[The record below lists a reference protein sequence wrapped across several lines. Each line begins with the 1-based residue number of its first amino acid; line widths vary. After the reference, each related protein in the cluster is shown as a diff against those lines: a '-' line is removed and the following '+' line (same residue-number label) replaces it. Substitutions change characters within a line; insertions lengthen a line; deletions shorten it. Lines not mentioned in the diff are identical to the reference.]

1 MDRLQHILR
10 ALPARRGGPPPRAG
24 HSARRAAAWDCTY
37 VPLPQSTRGHRP
49 CPGAGLNTA
58 PAPQTA
64 APQAHW
70 SGSGAQWVLALA
82 GDWRGQPAGVGP
94 PPAELQALQAGQ
106 VQLDAQALGAWDATL
121 ASALWLRLRGLCR
134 PGLTLDLQGL
144 PGGLRE
150 IVALALP
157 AAGSAVPAAAPVA
170 APGPLA
176 RVGGSAQAAVAGSRT
191 TLAFVGDV
199 VLSVGRLLRGKSDMR
214 AADFAW
220 QLDQTG
226 PRSLPIVALVSFL
239 VGLIVAYMGA
249 AQLERFGAQNYIADL
264 VTVGVVRE
272 IAALL
277 VGIVLAGRVGA
288 AFAAQIGSMRANEEV
303 DALQTMGV
311 DPVDHL
317 VLPRVLALLVVG
329 PLLTV
334 FAALV
339 GMAVGWLV
347 AVGIYGVT
355 PLEYLYQSQQALTL
369 PHVLIGL
376 LKGTVY
382 ALLVALA
389 GCRQGLAAGRS
400 AQAVGD
406 ATTAAVVQAI
416 VWIVVA
422 ASTLTVIF
430 QRLDW

>member
-1 MDRLQHILR
+1 LNTTAILAAASPTQR
-10 ALPARRGGPPPRAG
+10 QAPRAEW
-24 HSARRAAAWDCTY
+24 A
-37 VPLPQSTRGHRP
+37 
-49 CPGAGLNTA
+49 
-58 PAPQTA
+58 
-64 APQAHW
+64 
-70 SGSGAQWVLALA
+70 GSGEDWVLALA
-82 GDWRGQPAGVGP
+82 GDWRGSTVSVVAP
-94 PPAELQALQAGQ
+94 PQELSALQHGRVRMDGAGI
-106 VQLDAQALGAWDATL
+106 VSWDAGL
-121 ASALWLRLRGLCR
+121 ASTLWRQLTGLRRG
-134 PGLTLDLQGL
+134 GLELDLQGL
-144 PGGLRE
+144 PAGLRE
-150 IVALALP
+150 IVTLALP
-157 AAGSAVPAAAPVA
+157 KVAAGADTAAAPPSQVRQA
-170 APGPLA
+170 QQVRNDPQNPLDTQGRPAQPAPGLLA
-176 RVGGSAQAAVAGSRT
+176 RLGARGKARLETGGT
-191 TLAFVGDV
+191 TLAFVGNV
-199 VLSVGRLLRGKSDMR
+199 ALSLGRLLRGRSDMR
-214 AADFAW
+214 FSDFAW

-249 AQLERFGAQNYIADL
+249 AQLERFGAQTYIADL

-277 VGIVLAGRVGA
+277 VGIVLSGRVGA

-303 DALQTMGV
+303 DALQTMGI
-311 DPVDHL
+311 DPVDNL

-329 PLLTV
+329 PVLTV

-347 AVGIYGVT
+347 AVLIYDVT
-355 PLEYLYQSQQALTL
+355 PLEYLYKSVEALTL

-382 ALLVALA
+382 AVLVALA
-389 GCRQGLAAGRS
+389 GCLQGLSAGRS